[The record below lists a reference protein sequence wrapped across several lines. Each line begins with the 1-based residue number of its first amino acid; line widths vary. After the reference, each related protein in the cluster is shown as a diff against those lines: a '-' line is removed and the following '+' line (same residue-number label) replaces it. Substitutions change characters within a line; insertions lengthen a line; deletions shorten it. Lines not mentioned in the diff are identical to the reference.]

1 MDKKELHRRLENR
14 EENMNKKLLSMAAVL
29 LFISAPAWAQDYTM
43 RPGDELNIVFT
54 QEPNLGNTQAN
65 ASPFTVRPDGK
76 ISFPMAG
83 EIDVQGMTVSQFTE
97 TLRTRLSRYFVD
109 PDISVNLVKLGAVR
123 VYIFGEVNKPGV
135 YELTKSHRVMDAIG
149 AASGFNWD
157 TAKKKIFLIH
167 QDDTDKP
174 IAINLNHI
182 LQTGDMS
189 QNYIMQEGDILYLTK
204 NSRINFARDIAP
216 FLSGAYMISEIKNNN
231 D

>member
-1 MDKKELHRRLENR
+1 MKK
-14 EENMNKKLLSMAAVL
+14 KFLLSAAAAL
-29 LFISAPAWAQDYTM
+29 LLLWTPAGAQDYVM
-43 RPGDELNIVFT
+43 RPGDELNITFA
-54 QEPNLGNTQAN
+54 QEPDLGNSQPN
-65 ASPFTVRPDGK
+65 ASPFIVRPDGK
-76 ISFPMAG
+76 VSFPMAG
-83 EIDVQGMTVSQFTE
+83 EIDVKGMTVEQFTQV
-97 TLRTRLSRYFVD
+97 LKDRLSQYFVN

-123 VYIFGEVNKPGV
+123 VYVFGEVNKPGV
-135 YELTKSHRVMDAIG
+135 YELSKSHRVIDAIG

-167 QDDTDKP
+167 QDQPDKP

-189 QNYIMQEGDILYLTK
+189 QNYVMQEGDILYLTK

-216 FLSGAYMISEIKNNN
+216 FLSGAYMVSEIKNNN